1 MVTPSAA
8 PWRQRL
14 IHLLESNLAQN
25 SIIVLILINAVTLG
39 LETSG
44 VVMAHLGAWITGIG
58 GLILAI
64 FTLEVIAKWVAYGR
78 HFWRNPWNVF
88 DFVVVG
94 IALIPGSGP
103 FSVLRVLRLL
113 RLVSL
118 IPKLR
123 FIVESL
129 LKAVP
134 GIASVLGLL
143 VLVFYVASIIATGL
157 FRHSHPEWFGNLGT
171 SLYTLFQVMTLESW
185 SMGIS
190 RPVMEAHP
198 WAWLFFISF
207 ILIVTFMVLNLFIAI
222 IVDAM
227 QSVHDAEHADE
238 RERVAEAESADKQ
251 ALQAELRHLRE
262 QNQAMQQQLE
272 QIQRLLEQRHNLD

>member
-1 MVTPSAA
+1 MVTPPAA

-14 IHLLESNLAQN
+14 IDLLESKLAQN

-44 VVMAHLGAWITGIG
+44 VVMAHLGTWITGIG

-78 HFWRNPWNVF
+78 QFWRNPWNVF